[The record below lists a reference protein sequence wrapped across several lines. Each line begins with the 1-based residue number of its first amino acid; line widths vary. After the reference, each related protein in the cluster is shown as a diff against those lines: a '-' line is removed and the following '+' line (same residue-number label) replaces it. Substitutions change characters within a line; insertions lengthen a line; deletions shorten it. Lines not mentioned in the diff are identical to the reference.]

1 MTGDDILDATR
12 NEQAP
17 PESIPDLDNLLNTII
32 EFLEYIETDEMQKM
46 EETDKAGFEKHL
58 DEKFSTFTL
67 RYYGIFKM
75 LLEKK
80 GRAEN
85 VHKLIN
91 LFSEL
96 NKVKSGAK
104 NMDTVYSEYTE
115 GLNNE
120 YIYSK
125 YGGKEN
131 FEKALTKK
139 EEKRKK
145 IKRRKKRS
153 VETEKKRKEKKEKK
167 KLKEKIKEINIYF
180 YIYVYLAVDI
190 ICWTLSIILVVE
202 LLT

>member
-1 MTGDDILDATR
+1 MYVVYIYSQLNKIMNIFKNMTGDDILDATR

-131 FEKALTKK
+131 FEKALKNKQDNTDN
-139 EEKRKK
+139 
-145 IKRRKKRS
+145 
-153 VETEKKRKEKKEKK
+153 KK
-167 KLKEKIKEINIYF
+167 KLKK
-180 YIYVYLAVDI
+180 
-190 ICWTLSIILVVE
+190 
-202 LLT
+202 